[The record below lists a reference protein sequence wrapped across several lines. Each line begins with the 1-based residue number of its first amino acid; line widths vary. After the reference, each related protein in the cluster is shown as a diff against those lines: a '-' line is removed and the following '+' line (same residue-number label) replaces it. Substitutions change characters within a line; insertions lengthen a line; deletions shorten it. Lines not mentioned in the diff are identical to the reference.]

1 VAKSLNEQLRLI
13 GMSLAHA
20 ASAGDFAAVAKWA
33 AKAVAL
39 TVPHA
44 AASVRVPDPVA
55 PAVPLT
61 YDQEHVIFIE
71 AQDKILIAKGRL
83 YGHDGA
89 ERGATTLSENIAL
102 SEALGLPL
110 HLAEFESFIVPGASQ

>member
-1 VAKSLNEQLRLI
+1 MAKTLAEQLRLI

-39 TVPHA
+39 TETHA
-44 AASVRVPDPVA
+44 VAGMRVAEPVV

-61 YDQEHVIFIE
+61 YDQETEAFLD
-71 AQDKILIAKGRL
+71 AQDKILLEKGRPH
-83 YGHDGA
+83 GRDGA
-89 ERGATTLSENIAL
+89 ERGATTLSENITIC
-102 SEALGLPL
+102 EALGLPL
-110 HLAEFESFIVPGASQ
+110 HLAEFESFVVPGTSQ